1 MAAGKREAG
10 MLQDCIITSW
20 PDSAGVFTPSLPI
33 QDPSLPDCHG
43 TRYSVYL
50 LDEAAESDA
59 ASRRDGEPRRGSA
72 TRSVRRP
79 VALQTGMGGS
89 SIKAP
94 LLPRHESWISDRTQ
108 QSRPLC

>member
-1 MAAGKREAG
+1 MR
-10 MLQDCIITSW
+10 QDCIITSW

-33 QDPSLPDCHG
+33 QDLSRPDCHG

-50 LDEAAESDA
+50 LGEAAESDA

-79 VALQTGMGGS
+79 VALPRGMGG
-89 SIKAP
+89 IF
-94 LLPRHESWISDRTQ
+94 D
-108 QSRPLC
+108 QSPTIAQT